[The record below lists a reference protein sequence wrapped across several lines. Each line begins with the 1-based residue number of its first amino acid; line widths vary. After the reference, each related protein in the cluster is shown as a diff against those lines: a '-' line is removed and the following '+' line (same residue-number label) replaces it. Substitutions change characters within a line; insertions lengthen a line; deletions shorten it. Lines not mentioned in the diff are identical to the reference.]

1 MIPIL
6 QRLWFSDNFPVKTTL
21 ANLLFSMRGGLLLI
35 VLGLDAT
42 MAIAQ
47 RSKATLEANMLIAK
61 LPAEPGTKVVLAT
74 VRLHQ
79 SDTVAITQADSSG
92 VVRFEMPGKSYH
104 GFYQLVWPGGQNAVL
119 WDGKGLHFEAL
130 GPDSV
135 LIHHGTSW
143 KIYRDTRSELIKL
156 RLQLQLLDQLTVE
169 FPQATAMLQGA
180 QAEVERLEAAEA
192 LLIRRIHAP
201 DSDLGLRLLGL
212 EAPFVGN
219 RPERLRNELKP
230 GRYLNLM
237 DLSDTVHLYH
247 NVLPKMVVE
256 YYRLFEPDSVYSEEI
271 QAMRFVESIMNHL
284 KTNPR
289 YVVPVADFL
298 RLGLQQMQQPKALQ
312 LLSHQLSENNSCSD
326 PELERKLRDNL
337 RHYAPISQGAKTPRL
352 NSLVNAAGQAVD
364 LQPTEGLYVFWAAD
378 CDHCL
383 VQLPKLYRWWSS
395 KHSDWAVT
403 TISVGGSTQNW
414 SSTIATLPGWTHLQ
428 DPLGRQG
435 PTVEAY
441 VLYATP
447 LFVKVDRNGLIAD
460 VFRAESSLE
469 LTYP

>member
-1 MIPIL
+1 MNKSIQPY
-6 QRLWFSDNFPVKTTL
+6 RLTL
-21 ANLLFSMRGGLLLI
+21 NMQCLMLGMGLLWSL
-35 VLGLDAT
+35 VVPSAVAQQRQAKQAT
-42 MAIAQ
+42 PQI
-47 RSKATLEANMLIAK
+47 LAK
-61 LPAEPGTKVVLAT
+61 IPAEPGTKVVLAT

-79 SDTVAITQADSSG
+79 SDTVAVAQTDSNG
-92 VVRFEMPGKSYH
+92 VVRFDMPATAYH
-104 GFYQLVWPGGQNAVL
+104 GFYQMVWPGGQNAVL
-119 WDGKGLHFEAL
+119 WDGKGLDFEAL

-135 LIHHGTSW
+135 LIRRGASW
-143 KIYRDTRSELIKL
+143 KIYRDTRNELVRL
-156 RLQLQLLDQLTVE
+156 RNQLHLLDQLTVE
-169 FPQATAMLQGA
+169 FPQAKAMLEGA
-180 QAEVERLEAAEA
+180 QSEMQRIETAEG
-192 LLIRRIHAP
+192 LLVRMIQAP

-219 RPERLRNELKP
+219 RPERLRQELKP

-271 QAMRFVESIMNHL
+271 QAMRFVESLMNHL
-284 KTNPR
+284 KSSPR

-312 LLSHQLSENNSCSD
+312 LLSQLLSENNSCTD
-326 PELERKLRDNL
+326 PELERKLRENL
-337 RHYAPISQGAKTPRL
+337 RHYAPISQGAKAPRL
-352 NSLVNAAGQAVD
+352 DSLVNAAGQVVA
-364 LQPTEGLYVFWAAD
+364 LQPTEGIYVFWAAD
-378 CDHCL
+378 CGHCL
-383 VQLPKLYRWWSS
+383 EQLPKLYRWWSS
-395 KHSDWAVT
+395 KHPDWAVT
-403 TISVGGSTQNW
+403 TISVGGSAQDW
-414 SSTIATLPGWTHLQ
+414 ASTIATLPAWTHLQ

-447 LFVKVDRNGLIAD
+447 LFVKVDRDGLIVD

-469 LTYP
+469 LTY